1 MAVIGRLDHP
11 ARSSMLYSE
20 DLINEGVRRLV
31 IVIVFLN
38 VISHLENIENALTAI
53 TVDD

>member
-1 MAVIGRLDHP
+1 MIGRLDDP

-20 DLINEGVRRLV
+20 DLVNKGVRRL
-31 IVIVFLN
+31 VIVFLN

-53 TVDD
+53 IVDD